1 MASAVMARA
10 RPLLPTAV
18 VVLVHGAVLALALA
32 APVAVTPPELPVLQV
47 LMLAEPIPVE
57 PVSSPP
63 PELPPPALPPPE
75 RALETL
81 PPSEPAPALPPAPPA
96 PEPPA
101 PEPPAPEPPAPEPR
115 VTPPQVN
122 AAHGA
127 APPIVYPAMSRRLGE
142 TGTVL
147 LHLHV
152 LADGRIG
159 AVNVLRSSGFP
170 RLDRAAADAAL
181 RWRLTPARRGEEPV
195 AMWYRWPVQFELE

>member
-1 MASAVMARA
+1 MVRA
-10 RPLLPTAV
+10 RSLLPTVA
-18 VVLVHGAVLALALA
+18 VVLVHGALIAVALA

-47 LMLAEPIPVE
+47 TMLVE
-57 PVSSPP
+57 QVPP
-63 PELPPPALPPPE
+63 PAQQLPPPAPELPPPALPPPE
-75 RALETL
+75 RAIDTL
-81 PPSEPAPALPPAPPA
+81 PPPEPAPETPPAPPAPPTPPA

-101 PEPPAPEPPAPEPR
+101 PA

-127 APPIVYPAMSRRLGE
+127 APPIVYPALSRRLGE

-159 AVNVLRSSGFP
+159 AVNVLWSSGFP

>member
-1 MASAVMARA
+1 MARA
-10 RPLLPTAV
+10 RSLLPTVA
-18 VVLVHGAVLALALA
+18 VVLVHGALIAVALA
-32 APVAVTPPELPVLQV
+32 APVAVTPPELPVLQITM
-47 LMLAEPIPVE
+47 LME
-57 PVSSPP
+57 PVAPPAQSLPP
-63 PELPPPALPPPE
+63 PEPEVPPPVLPPPE
-75 RALETL
+75 RAIDTL
-81 PPSEPAPALPPAPPA
+81 PPPEPAPEMPPAPPA

-101 PEPPAPEPPAPEPR
+101 QA

-127 APPIVYPAMSRRLGE
+127 APPIVYPALSRRLGE

-181 RWRLTPARRGEEPV
+181 RWRLTPARRGDEPV

>member
-1 MASAVMARA
+1 MARA
-10 RPLLPTAV
+10 RSLLPTVAV
-18 VVLVHGAVLALALA
+18 VLAHGALIAVALA

-47 LMLAEPIPVE
+47 TMVAEPVPVE
-57 PVSSPP
+57 PVSPP
-63 PELPPPALPPPE
+63 AAELPPPALPPPE
-75 RALETL
+75 RAIDRL
-81 PPSEPAPALPPAPPA
+81 PPPEPAPETPPAPPA
-96 PEPPA
+96 PEQPA
-101 PEPPAPEPPAPEPR
+101 PEQA

-127 APPIVYPAMSRRLGE
+127 APPIVYPALSRRLGE

-181 RWRLTPARRGEEPV
+181 RWRLTPARRGDEPV